1 VRKLFVFFFP
11 FVSLGFACLTPLCR
25 SDLLFKISEWQNYIV
40 GAISPWINLDAV
52 DPLLRADSVAAFRQE
67 LAWSSHISMSAVILP
82 TPSAF
87 PYNYAHVV
95 AEALQTSSYAQ
106 LMVRIP
112 MLSRKAL
119 LAESGADREA
129 VLQQKS
135 HLGRPLHDSWEW
147 WNTLREMCDHH
158 HNLNLALE
166 VTADLPSKE
175 VCDDSCF
182 FLTTLL
188 FPKNYS
194 RGFFISIL

>member
-1 VRKLFVFFFP
+1 M
-11 FVSLGFACLTPLCR
+11 
-25 SDLLFKISEWQNYIV
+25 

-95 AEALQTSSYAQ
+95 ADALQSSSYAQ

-112 MLSRKAL
+112 MMSRKAL
-119 LAESGADREA
+119 LAESGSEREA
-129 VLQQKS
+129 VLSQMS

-175 VCDDSCF
+175 VCFILSTFFFYIKEHLLRLLNGIMFCMFLMFPRFLFWFKLSLFCF
-182 FLTTLL
+182 
-188 FPKNYS
+188 S
-194 RGFFISIL
+194 FFD